1 MKLRLNYYTSFSV
14 IVAITLLLLLLAPI
28 AGATTFDQGMQDGA
42 NAAQGTEQVTE
53 LFGDGG
59 IFQTITNVLLFLVG
73 AISVI
78 MIIIGGLRY
87 VLSGGESS
95 AVHSS
100 KNTILYA
107 IVGLIIS
114 ILAYAI
120 IAFVISSFAPE
131 GSTTL

>member
-1 MKLRLNYYTSFSV
+1 MKVQLNYYTSFSV
-14 IVAITLLLLLLAPI
+14 IIAITLLLLTF
-28 AGATTFDQGMQDGA
+28 ATTAAATGFNMTMQDGA
-42 NAAQGTEQVTE
+42 NAAQGTDQVTQ
-53 LFGDGG
+53 LFGDNG
-59 IFQTITNVLLFLVG
+59 IFQTVTNVLLFLVG

-107 IVGLIIS
+107 IVGLIVS

-120 IAFVISSFAPE
+120 IAFVISSFVPE